1 MEAGAPSCVVFS
13 TRWSLKRLPQV
24 TLQGNC
30 FLVNIHE
37 ITYTVNIHEITTTHG
52 GL

>member
-1 MEAGAPSCVVFS
+1 MEAGAPSCVVFL

-24 TLQGNC
+24 IFHGNC

-37 ITYTVNIHEITTTHG
+37 ITYMVNIHEITTTHG